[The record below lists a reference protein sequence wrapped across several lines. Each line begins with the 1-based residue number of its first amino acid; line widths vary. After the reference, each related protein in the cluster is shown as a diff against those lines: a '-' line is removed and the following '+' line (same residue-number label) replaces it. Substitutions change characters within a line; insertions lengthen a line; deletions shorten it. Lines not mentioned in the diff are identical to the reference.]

1 MQGPKAYVTN
11 ASPPNNRGAVLWPI
25 EGGKYQA
32 RLLILYIII
41 LHACVF
47 CNELPDASRFRI
59 IANPLVDNRGAVL

>member
-32 RLLILYIII
+32 RLL
-41 LHACVF
+41 HACVF
-47 CNELPDASRFRI
+47 CNELPDASRF
-59 IANPLVDNRGAVL
+59 ANALEVVDNRGAVL